1 MKKRTTVYED
11 RDRKQREYVEK
22 HTAVCPH
29 CGAKVLD
36 HMTKCPSCGGELTPS
51 GYQPLS
57 EKKIKKIKLITF
69 LIGMAI
75 AVVVVYFLVFYRK

>member
-1 MKKRTTVYED
+1 
-11 RDRKQREYVEK
+11 
-22 HTAVCPH
+22 
-29 CGAKVLD
+29 
-36 HMTKCPSCGGELTPS
+36 MTKCPSCGGELTPS